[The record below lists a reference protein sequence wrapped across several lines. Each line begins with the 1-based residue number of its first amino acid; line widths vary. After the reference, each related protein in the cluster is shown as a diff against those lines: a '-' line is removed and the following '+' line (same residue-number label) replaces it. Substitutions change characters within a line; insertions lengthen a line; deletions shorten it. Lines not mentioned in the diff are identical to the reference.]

1 MRGLRHRIM
10 GRLSGSAISE
20 PDTPSVTSSSASPS
34 PPLASGESD
43 VDDFTVASKTNP
55 ISITR
60 KVPKAESVVQ
70 SPAAGSITIVKSPH
84 IRTISATPGGRS
96 PVSPFKFFSKNKI
109 ITYRP
114 KPYNMVHPPKQ
125 SGKGGEDRKSGA
137 AGAAGRG
144 EECGSKPSKLTDYS
158 KLFGTDINDF
168 AVGLPFGG
176 SKEKTSFV
184 EVNSKEWKNPPRADT
199 HTKIS
204 KRVK

>member
-1 MRGLRHRIM
+1 M

-84 IRTISATPGGRS
+84 VRTISATPGGRS

-114 KPYNMVHPPKQ
+114 KPYNMAHPPKQ
-125 SGKGGEDRKSGA
+125 SGKGGEDRKSSSSSTA
-137 AGAAGRG
+137 
-144 EECGSKPSKLTDYS
+144 
-158 KLFGTDINDF
+158 I
-168 AVGLPFGG
+168 
-176 SKEKTSFV
+176 
-184 EVNSKEWKNPPRADT
+184 
-199 HTKIS
+199 III
-204 KRVK
+204 